1 MNASDVRLMELALK
15 KQQLQFA
22 SEKLRIE
29 LQRHARA
36 LPPLCSG
43 FDQARAA
50 GHWLK
55 ERPAIPV
62 AVAVALIVGRPRF
75 VWRWSRRAFG
85 VWRVWRK
92 TRGALESVLS
102 YRR

>member
-1 MNASDVRLMELALK
+1 MNASDARLMELALK
-15 KQQLQFA
+15 KQQLQFS
-22 SEKLRIE
+22 SEKLRGE

-36 LPPLCSG
+36 LPPLCRG
-43 FDQARAA
+43 FDQARAV

-62 AVAVALIVGRPRF
+62 AIAVALIVGRPRF

-85 VWRVWRK
+85 VWRAWHK
-92 TRGALESVLS
+92 ARGALESVLS

>member
-15 KQQLQFA
+15 KQRLQFD
-22 SEKLRIE
+22 SGQLRDR
-29 LQRHARA
+29 LRGHARA
-36 LPPLCSG
+36 LPPLCAG
-43 FDQARAA
+43 VDRVRAA
-50 GHWLK
+50 GRWLK

-75 VWRWSRRAFG
+75 VWRWSRRAFAA
-85 VWRVWRK
+85 WQIWRK
-92 TRGALESVLS
+92 ARGALGSVLA